1 MAVSDIV
8 QAPLR
13 PGDTVTFED
22 RDDLLVKLDRLDR
35 PVPARHEGRTRDDR
49 EHACMLAYLRF
60 IGKADLLPLPVTL
73 RENREGEDPPDF
85 VLEWPDGRRER
96 FEVTEGSTLAHQRWL
111 SAMSASRAGRITPFD
126 PGIPTQEAAEQWAEI
141 VFSSFVR
148 KSDVLVQGRFSVDHL
163 LIYDLTG
170 LRLLVPLETGA
181 PILRRKLQEWLSH
194 RAPRHRFSRTSV
206 LRDLALLLDAGVEP
220 PRILRGESPF
230 FQLPPIWA
238 RDEEDL
244 KRRLREIDRYCREH
258 SIRHLK
264 AFGSFLEDVV
274 DLETQSLNIREDSDL
289 DLLVEFEPGARVT
302 LFDMARMEREL
313 TELVGIKVD
322 LRTAGDLSR
331 YFREKV
337 LEEAVELPHAPRG
350 RPAPTSTHARRR
362 QDGVAHG
369 EGAEPEGSR

>member
-1 MAVSDIV
+1 MTVSDIV
-8 QAPLR
+8 HAPLR

-22 RDDLLVKLDRLDR
+22 RDDLLEKLDRLDR

-60 IGKADLLPLPVTL
+60 VGKADLLPLPVTL
-73 RENREGEDPPDF
+73 RKNREGEDPPDF
-85 VLEWPDGRRER
+85 VLEWPNGDRES
-96 FEVTEGSTLAHQRWL
+96 FEVTEGSTLEHQKWL
-111 SAMSASRAGRITPFD
+111 SAVSASRAGRITSLNL
-126 PGIPTQEAAEQWAEI
+126 GLPTQEAAERWAEI

-148 KSDVLVQGRFSVDHL
+148 KSDMLVQGRFSVDHL

-181 PILRRKLQEWLSH
+181 PILRRRLQEWKSR
-194 RAPRHRFSRTSV
+194 RAPQHRFSRTSV

-220 PRILRGESPF
+220 PRILHGESPF
-230 FQLPPIWA
+230 FQLPAIWA

-244 KRRLREIDRYCREH
+244 KRRLRGIDRYCLEH

-274 DLETQSLNIREDSDL
+274 DLETLSLNIRDDSDL
-289 DLLVEFEPGARVT
+289 DLLVEFEPELRVT
-302 LFDMARMEREL
+302 LLDMARMEREL
-313 TELVGIKVD
+313 SELIGIKVD

-331 YFREKV
+331 YFRQEV
-337 LEEAVELPHAPRG
+337 LENAVELPHDPR
-350 RPAPTSTHARRR
+350 A
-362 QDGVAHG
+362 
-369 EGAEPEGSR
+369 